1 MATTT
6 LPFDT
11 NELIEICRRNDVS
24 KLGVFGSVA
33 RGQATEQSDVDLL
46 VYFFKP
52 KSLLTL
58 VALERRMSA
67 VLGRKVDL
75 LTKAAI
81 SPYLRERIMRELQ
94 VIYEAR

>member
-11 NELIEICRRNDVS
+11 NELIEICHQNDVS
-24 KLGVFGSVA
+24 KPGIFGSVA

-52 KSLLTL
+52 KSLLAL

-67 VLGRKVDL
+67 VLGRKVNL

-81 SPYLRERIMRELQ
+81 SPYLRERIMRELE